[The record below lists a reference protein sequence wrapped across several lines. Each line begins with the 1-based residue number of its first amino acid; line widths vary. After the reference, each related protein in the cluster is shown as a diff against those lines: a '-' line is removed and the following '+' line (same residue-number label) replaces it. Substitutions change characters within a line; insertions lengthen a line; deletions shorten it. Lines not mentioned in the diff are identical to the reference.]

1 LVTHG
6 WSHTIQSSYTSQF
19 IKKPPQFHIGS
30 VIDLYLIVWTDYA
43 GYNIPVDIAFII
55 ENPWAIA
62 TSSSH
67 IIILICKKI
76 FFFKITTVIQT
87 IKYRSITEPMWN
99 CGGFFMNWL
108 VYDDWIVCDQP
119 WVTNDAKALYY
130 PILSS
135 ISV

>member
-1 LVTHG
+1 MDWQKTEGNTPKCTVIIMTYTDMEDKIEYKAFASLVTHG
-6 WSHTIQSSYTSQF
+6 WSRTIQSSYTSQF

-76 FFFKITTVIQT
+76 FFFKITTVI
-87 IKYRSITEPMWN
+87 
-99 CGGFFMNWL
+99 WL
-108 VYDDWIVCDQP
+108 AVEK
-119 WVTNDAKALYY
+119 WVGTNQNVSND
-130 PILSS
+130 
-135 ISV
+135 